1 MNDSLKLLLKGVA
14 TQNLQIPD
22 VSLTHPYSTPAN
34 FEGIK
39 LPNTYFL
46 IGHIKIT
53 KANSCAITNPATTP
67 TNTVK
72 YPVFG
77 D

>member
-14 TQNLQIPD
+14 TQNLRIPD
-22 VSLTHPYSTPAN
+22 VLLTHPFLTPAN
-34 FEGIK
+34 FDG
-39 LPNTYFL
+39 
-46 IGHIKIT
+46 
-53 KANSCAITNPATTP
+53 TNPATTP